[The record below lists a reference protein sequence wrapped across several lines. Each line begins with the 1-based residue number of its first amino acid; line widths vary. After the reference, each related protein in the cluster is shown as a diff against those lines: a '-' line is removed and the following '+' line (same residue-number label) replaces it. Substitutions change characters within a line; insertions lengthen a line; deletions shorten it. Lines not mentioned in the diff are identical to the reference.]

1 MLFGL
6 LAVSIALSA
15 GDPVDAALES
25 FRRLEAYSVTLR
37 AESDRTEVIR
47 YFYKKP
53 GYIRMEFEEPHRGA
67 VLIYDPLER
76 EVLLRPFRFLQSFKM
91 RLEPEDRLIRSSR
104 GHTVDESSI
113 GTLLENVSELKE
125 DGSLEVLGEEDVDGK
140 KALLVEVEGRD
151 GREVDGIN
159 MYRLWLDQETRL
171 PVKVEAYDAGG
182 KLVERV
188 RMDGLVVDPEFPP
201 DFFSLD

>member
-37 AESDRTEVIR
+37 AESERTEVIR
-47 YFYKKP
+47 YYYKKP

-67 VLIYDPLER
+67 VLVYDPVER
-76 EVLLRPFRFLQSFKM
+76 EVVLRPFRFLRSFKM
-91 RLEPEDRLIRSSR
+91 RLGPEDRLIRSSR

-113 GTLLENVSELKE
+113 GALLENVSELRE
-125 DGSLEVLGEEDVDGK
+125 DGGLDILREEEADGK
-140 KALLVEVEGRD
+140 SALLVEVRGRG
-151 GREVDGIN
+151 GREVDGVN
-159 MYRLWLDQETRL
+159 LYRLWLDNETSL
-171 PVKVEAYDAGG
+171 PVKVEAYDSGG
-182 KLVERV
+182 RLVERV
-188 RMDGLVVDPEFPP
+188 RMEGLVVDPEFPP

>member
-6 LAVSIALSA
+6 LAVSIALLA

-37 AESDRTEVIR
+37 ADSDKTEVIR

-53 GYIRMEFEEPHRGA
+53 GFIRMEFEEPHRGA
-67 VLIYDPLER
+67 VLVFDPVER
-76 EVLLRPFRFLQSFKM
+76 EVVLRPFRFLKSFKM
-91 RLEPEDRLIRSSR
+91 RLDPEDRLIRSSR

-113 GTLLENVSELKE
+113 GALLDNVSELR
-125 DGSLEVLGEEDVDGK
+125 DNGSLDVLREEDADGK
-140 KALLVEVEGRD
+140 SALLVEVRGRG
-151 GREVDGIN
+151 GREVDGVN
-159 MYRLWLDQETRL
+159 LYRLWLDHDTAL

-182 KLVERV
+182 RLVERV
-188 RMDGLVVDPEFPP
+188 RMESLVVDPEFPP

>member
-6 LAVSIALSA
+6 LAVSIALLA

-37 AESDRTEVIR
+37 AESDKTEVIR
-47 YFYKKP
+47 YFYRKP

-67 VLIYDPLER
+67 VLVYDPVER
-76 EVLLRPFRFLQSFKM
+76 EVVLRPFRFLQSFKM
-91 RLEPEDRLIRSSR
+91 RLDPEDSLIRSSR

-113 GTLLENVSELKE
+113 GALLDNVSELRE
-125 DGSLEVLGEEDVDGK
+125 DGSLDVLREEDADGK
-140 KALLVEVEGRD
+140 SALLVEVRGRG
-151 GREVDGIN
+151 GREVDGVN
-159 MYRLWLDQETRL
+159 LYRLWLDHETGL

-182 KLVERV
+182 RLVERV
-188 RMDGLVVDPEFPP
+188 RMESLVVDPEFPP

>member
-1 MLFGL
+1 MLLGL
-6 LAVSIALSA
+6 LAVSIAMSA
-15 GDPVDAALES
+15 LDPVEEAIES

-67 VLIYDPLER
+67 VLVYDPGER
-76 EVLLRPFRFLQSFKM
+76 EVVLRPFRFLKSFKM
-91 RLEPEDRLIRSSR
+91 RLDPEDDLIRSSR

-113 GTLLENVSELKE
+113 GTLLEKVSELKR
-125 DGSLEVLGEEDVDGK
+125 DGALEVLGEEDANGK
-140 KALLVEVEGRD
+140 KALLVEVRGRG
-151 GREVDGIN
+151 GREVDGVN
-159 MYRLWLDQETRL
+159 RYRLWLDQETGL
-171 PVKVEAYDAGG
+171 PARVESYDSGG
-182 KLVERV
+182 GLVERV
-188 RMDGLVVDPEFPP
+188 QMDDLVVDPEFPP

>member
-6 LAVSIALSA
+6 FAVTLALTA
-15 GDPVDAALES
+15 GDPVEAALES

-47 YFYKKP
+47 YFYRKP
-53 GYIRMEFEEPHRGA
+53 GYIRMEFEEPHGGA
-67 VLIYDPLER
+67 VLVYDPVER
-76 EVLLRPFRFLQSFKM
+76 EVVLRPFRFLRSFKM
-91 RLEPEDRLIRSSR
+91 RLDPEDRLIRSSR

-113 GTLLENVSELKE
+113 GSLLENVSELKK
-125 DGSLEVLGEEDVDGK
+125 DGTLEVMGEEDVNGK
-140 KALLVEVEGRD
+140 KALLVEVKGRG
-151 GREVDGIN
+151 GREVDGTN
-159 MYRLWLDQETRL
+159 MYRLWLDRATSL

-182 KLVERV
+182 RLVERV
-188 RMDGLVVDPEFPP
+188 RMHGLVVDPEFPQ

>member
-25 FRRLEAYSVTLR
+25 FRRLEAYSVTLK
-37 AESDRTEVIR
+37 AESERTEVIR
-47 YFYKKP
+47 YYYKKP

-67 VLIYDPLER
+67 VLVYDPVER
-76 EVLLRPFRFLQSFKM
+76 EVVLRPFRFLRSFKM
-91 RLEPEDRLIRSSR
+91 RLGPEDRLIRSSR

-113 GTLLENVSELKE
+113 GALLENVSELRE
-125 DGSLEVLGEEDVDGK
+125 DGGLDVLREEEADGK
-140 KALLVEVEGRD
+140 SALLVEVRGRG
-151 GREVDGIN
+151 GREVDGVN
-159 MYRLWLDQETRL
+159 LYRLWLDNETSL

-182 KLVERV
+182 RLVERV
-188 RMDGLVVDPEFPP
+188 RMEGLVVDPEFPP